1 MVAGIAAEE
10 GAMRDHGLVRDN
22 ILRRALW
29 ASVPFNVGGGLVI
42 AFPSSAVGRLAGLPP
57 DVPAVYRFAL
67 ALFVLLFG
75 GVYAWLAMQPR
86 FDRPMVA
93 LGALGKGGF
102 FALML
107 ALWFAGDASGRATL
121 AATGDLGF
129 AAVFTWWLLGD
140 GQSR

>member
-1 MVAGIAAEE
+1 MSERESA
-10 GAMRDHGLVRDN
+10 RDN
-22 ILRRALW
+22 FLRRALW
-29 ASVPFNVGGGLVI
+29 ASVPFNIGGGLAI

-67 ALFVLLFG
+67 ALFVFLFG

-93 LGALGKGGF
+93 LAALGKGGF

-107 ALWFAGDASGRATL
+107 VLWFAGDASGPATL
-121 AATGDLGF
+121 TAAGDLGF
-129 AAVFTWWLLGD
+129 AAIFTWWLLGD
-140 GQSR
+140 GQRR